1 MAKKTRFDYV
11 AERIKALVRND
22 SRFADLGSY
31 LSDIKRDPS
40 SNPFGTYE
48 LLADTAERILS
59 LNTTRSVREIIA
71 DAESI
76 FRTVV
81 PLGERT
87 PAYDHKTAVYL
98 KIFEKN
104 GIYDSGLFSVTLYNT
119 FYDKNIYLAVMGS
132 LMEVQNTAEN
142 FGQIETYAYSAR
154 QYFADEQSYGISVV
168 NAAEQMSAVHDM
180 AALTDELVMEAKRA
194 AGIYDVSEETIGR
207 ADSNVRKTEQMVRD
221 IQKKLSAAVKF
232 AESYKALAESC
243 ESSLR
248 EISASEEANIRSA
261 ASAAALDMKRA
272 YEDMLRAEQKKLDLD
287 KDKLLREIV
296 DSSDEKIRELRII
309 SESIK
314 ESAAADLFR
323 INTEA

>member
-11 AERIKALVRND
+11 AERIRALVRND

-154 QYFADEQSYGISVV
+154 QYYADEQSYGI
-168 NAAEQMSAVHDM
+168 
-180 AALTDELVMEAKRA
+180 
-194 AGIYDVSEETIGR
+194 
-207 ADSNVRKTEQMVRD
+207 
-221 IQKKLSAAVKF
+221 
-232 AESYKALAESC
+232 
-243 ESSLR
+243 
-248 EISASEEANIRSA
+248 
-261 ASAAALDMKRA
+261 
-272 YEDMLRAEQKKLDLD
+272 
-287 KDKLLREIV
+287 
-296 DSSDEKIRELRII
+296 
-309 SESIK
+309 
-314 ESAAADLFR
+314 
-323 INTEA
+323 